1 MNRAKR
7 AACAA
12 LGALLLLPLCG
23 CWSYR
28 GLDDMTIV
36 TGVGIDFDAAAQTY
50 HLTCEVI
57 DPSNT
62 GKESGV
68 KAKIVETQGESV
80 MDAVRNAKKRLI
92 NRLYWGNAQILV
104 IGSGPAQQGNID
116 SVIDWFLR
124 DAECRET
131 VGVIVSQEKTAK
143 DLLTIEGL
151 DSSVVAYEIGKIL
164 DDDQSATSSLRSMQL
179 FRVYS
184 TLKAPGEELALPAF
198 HIVQNDG
205 KPAVEANGEALFRGN
220 RLAGYLTAQ
229 ESKCYLFA
237 VDGVHGGILIL
248 HPDGDRTQDYALEI
262 SDSSTDRSYSY
273 EDGKLE
279 FTVRTE
285 TKVYLD
291 EVSTQADLLDS
302 GEIGRMEKQMA
313 DDLEQQITGVIR
325 KVQSEYGTD
334 VFGFGSM
341 IYKKDPQLWEKLGP
355 DWDGTFRSVP
365 VTVESKVRILNT
377 AYTNRG

>member
-1 MNRAKR
+1 MIRMKR

-12 LGALLLLPLCG
+12 LGALLLLAPCG

-36 TGVGIDFDAAAQTY
+36 TGVGIDFDEGARIY
-50 HLTCEVI
+50 RLTCEVI

-62 GKESGV
+62 SKETGV
-68 KAKIVETQGESV
+68 KSKIVEAQGENV

-92 NRLYWGNAQILV
+92 NRLYWGNAQVLV
-104 IGSGPAQQGNID
+104 LGSGIAREGNID

-131 VGVIVSQEKTAK
+131 VGVVVSREKTAK
-143 DLLTIEGL
+143 DILAIEGL

-164 DDDQSATSSLRSMQL
+164 DDDQKDTSSLRNMQL

-184 TLKAPGEELALPAF
+184 TLHTPGEELALPAF

-205 KPAVEANGEALFRGN
+205 KPAVEADGEALFQGSRP
-220 RLAGYLTAQ
+220 AGYLTAQ
-229 ESKCYLFA
+229 ESKYYLFA
-237 VDGVHGGILIL
+237 VDGVHGGVLTL
-248 HPDGDRTQDYALEI
+248 HLDEDRKQDYALEI
-262 SDSSTDRSYSY
+262 SDNSTDRSYSY
-273 EDGKLE
+273 ENGKPE
-279 FTVRTE
+279 FTVRTD

-291 EVSTQADLLDS
+291 EASMPVDLLD
-302 GEIGRMEKQMA
+302 GQKIDQIEERMGK
-313 DDLEQQITGVIR
+313 DLEEQITGVIR

-334 VFGFGSM
+334 VFGFGGM
-341 IYKKDPQLWEKLGP
+341 IYKKDPKLWEKLGP
-355 DWDGTFRSVP
+355 DWEKTFRTVP
-365 VTVESKVRILNT
+365 VTVESRVRILNT
-377 AYTNRG
+377 AYINRG